1 MRKAFRERR
10 VFHHVRSDSL
20 MIVHL
25 VDRSRADKA
34 SVDGGATGSGFGG
47 NKSEA
52 AAPVR
57 ALRPAEPREV
67 VPGYG
72 HFGGSPI
79 PMRRFGAAI
88 HQMQVLVVQHFCV
101 YSATIIL
108 DFPANRSPRAP
119 RNSKPHCNAT

>member
-52 AAPVR
+52 AAPVI
-57 ALRPAEPREV
+57 ALRPAEPRKV

-79 PMRRFGAAI
+79 PMREIWSCHSSDASFGRAI
-88 HQMQVLVVQHFCV
+88 FLRVQRH
-101 YSATIIL
+101 
-108 DFPANRSPRAP
+108 D
-119 RNSKPHCNAT
+119 NS